1 MPKRLGSKLKELF
14 GRSKAGEE
22 FFEELED
29 MLIEADIGAT
39 VAFEVVDELRADARR
54 SKLSSKEELAA
65 ALGERLRPYLT
76 RVELPLVEDRLN
88 VFLVLG
94 VNGVGKTTT
103 IAKLAQYYREHGAG
117 EGVSLAAGDT
127 FRAAAVE
134 QLSLHGKKLG
144 LRVVSQSSGA
154 DPGAVIFD
162 TIESAKTRGERLV
175 LADTAGRMHTKA
187 NLVAELGKVDR
198 IVRSRSPGS
207 NYKKLLVIDATTGQ
221 NGLRQAE
228 TFHEA
233 VGVDAVVLAK
243 YDSTARGGILV
254 PIAKNLGLG
263 CAYIGT
269 GEKLNDL
276 EPFDPDRYL
285 TELVGGV

>member
-1 MPKRLGSKLKELF
+1 MPKRLSARLKELF
-14 GRSKAGEE
+14 GRKSGEGE

-29 MLIEADIGAT
+29 LLIESDIGAT
-39 VAFEVVDELRADARR
+39 VAFEVVDELRAEARR
-54 SKLSSKEELAA
+54 AKLASREELAA
-65 ALGERLRPYLT
+65 ALRERLRPYL
-76 RVELPLVEDRLN
+76 RSVELSLAGDRLN
-88 VFLVLG
+88 IFLVLG

-117 EGVSLAAGDT
+117 DGVALAAGDT

-134 QLSLHGKKLG
+134 QLTLHGQKLG
-144 LRVVSQSSGA
+144 MRVVSQASGA
-154 DPGAVIFD
+154 DPGAVIYD

-198 IVRSRSPGS
+198 IVRSRSPQS

-233 VGVDAVVLAK
+233 VGVDGVLLAK

-254 PIAKNLGLG
+254 PIAKNLGIG
-263 CAYIGT
+263 CAFLGT
-269 GEKLNDL
+269 GEKLHDL
-276 EPFDPDRYL
+276 QPFDPDRYL
-285 TELVGGV
+285 GELVGGV

>member
-1 MPKRLGSKLKELF
+1 MRKRLSSKLKELF
-14 GRSKAGEE
+14 GRRQASEQ
-22 FFEELED
+22 FFDELED
-29 MLIEADIGAT
+29 VLIESDLGAT
-39 VAFEVVDELRADARR
+39 VAFEVVDELRAEARR
-54 SKLSSKEELAA
+54 AQLSSKEELAA
-65 ALGERLRPYLT
+65 ALGERLRPYLR
-76 RVELPLVEDRLN
+76 RVELPLTADQLN

-117 EGVSLAAGDT
+117 EGVALAAGDT

-134 QLSLHGKKLG
+134 QLSLHGQKLG
-144 LRVVSQSSGA
+144 LRVVSQASGA
-154 DPGAVIFD
+154 DPGAVIYD
-162 TIESAKTRGERLV
+162 TIESAKTRGECLV

-198 IVRSRSPGS
+198 IVRSRSPEC
-207 NYKKLLVIDATTGQ
+207 NYKKLLVVDATTGQ

-228 TFHEA
+228 IFHEA
-233 VGVDAVVLAK
+233 VGVDAIILAK

-254 PIAKNLGLG
+254 SVAKNLGLG
-263 CAYIGT
+263 CAFLGT
-269 GEKLNDL
+269 GEKLSDL
-276 EPFDPDRYL
+276 EPFDPESYL